1 MTLLDNTIIIQD
13 CKKVIEQIDLSLFNN
28 RKVLITGASG
38 LIGTY
43 ITYCIFEY
51 MKADNSTIDLTLLC
65 SSEIPEHLKEL
76 SDNSCCKFILG
87 DLTDENF
94 LDSLEKY
101 DDIIHA
107 ACYGQPGKFMADKI
121 STIMLNTYTTK
132 KLLEKVNDNGRF
144 LFISSS
150 EVYSGSDELPYKESC
165 SGVTMPDHP
174 RACYIEGKR
183 LGEALCYAFSEK
195 NINVKIA
202 RVALAYGPGVKRN
215 DKRVLYNFI
224 QKAILEHKIE
234 MLDQG
239 ESRRVYS
246 YVADTVHLLLSIM
259 LYGKETLYNV
269 GGDSEISIKELAK
282 LVGNELG
289 VDVIIPETSEK
300 GFNEAP
306 QTVKMDISRV
316 VNEFNK
322 KKFIDINEG
331 IQRTI
336 QWYKQI
342 I

>member
-1 MTLLDNTIIIQD
+1 MLDNSIIIQD
-13 CKKVIEQIDLSLFNN
+13 CEKIVKELELSPLKD
-28 RKVLITGASG
+28 RHILITGASG

-43 ITYCIFEY
+43 ITCCIFEY
-51 MKADNSTIDLTLLC
+51 MKVSNNVVKVTLVCNSG
-65 SSEIPEHLKEL
+65 IPEHLKKL
-76 SDNSCCKFILG
+76 SEKFHCKFIVG
-87 DLTDENF
+87 DLTDEEF
-94 LDSLEKY
+94 LASLEDY

-165 SGVTMPDHP
+165 IGVTMPDHP

-202 RVALAYGPGVKRN
+202 RVALAYGPGVKGSDR
-215 DKRVLYNFI
+215 RVLYNFI
-224 QKAILEHKIE
+224 QKAILDHKIE

-259 LYGKETLYNV
+259 LYGKEILYNV
-269 GGDSEISIKELAK
+269 GGNSEISIKELA
-282 LVGNELG
+282 ELIG
-289 VDVIIPETSEK
+289 KELEVEVIVPETSNN
-300 GFNEAP
+300 GLNAAP
-306 QTVKMDISRV
+306 QTVKMDISKV
-316 VNEFNK
+316 TNEFDK
-322 KKFIDINEG
+322 KQFIDIKEG
-331 IQRTI
+331 IKRTI
-336 QWYKQI
+336 EWYRQI

>member
-1 MTLLDNTIIIQD
+1 M
-13 CKKVIEQIDLSLFNN
+13 IEQIDLSLFNN

-51 MKADNSTIDLTLLC
+51 MKASNNGIDLTLAC
-65 SSEIPEHLKEL
+65 SSGTPEHLKEL
-76 SDNSCCKFILG
+76 SQKSHCKFIIG

-94 LDSLEKY
+94 LNSLENY

-107 ACYGQPGKFMADKI
+107 ACYGQPGKFMEDKI
-121 STIMLNTYTTK
+121 STIMLNTYSTK

-150 EVYSGSDELPYKESC
+150 EVYSGSTELPYKESC

-195 NINVKIA
+195 NISVKIA

-234 MLDQG
+234 MLDKG
-239 ESRRVYS
+239 DSKRVYS
-246 YVADTVHLLLSIM
+246 YVADTVYLLLSIM

-269 GGDSEISIKELAK
+269 GGDSEVSIKELAE
-282 LVGNELG
+282 LVGSELG
-289 VDVIIPETSEK
+289 VEVIVPKT
-300 GFNEAP
+300 GDNGLNAAP

-316 VNEFNK
+316 TDEFDK
-322 KKFIDINEG
+322 KQFICIKEG
-331 IQRTI
+331 IKRTI
-336 QWYKQI
+336 EWYSQI